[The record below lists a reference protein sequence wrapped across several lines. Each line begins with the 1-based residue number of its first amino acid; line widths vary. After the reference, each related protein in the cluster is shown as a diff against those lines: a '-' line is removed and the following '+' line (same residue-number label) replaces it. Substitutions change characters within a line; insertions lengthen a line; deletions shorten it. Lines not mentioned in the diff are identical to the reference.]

1 MPAYYLEA
9 LTVTFG
15 ILLLVAEAFVP
26 GKQKTWVGL
35 AAIGFLLV
43 VLAMTFIAIGPDK
56 APEAKAWTKF
66 ALWDLYKFDATA
78 KFYKILALASAIL
91 VLILAIDY
99 RAILS
104 RYTGETNDE
113 NGTAEYYSLIVIATA
128 AMMWM
133 ASAKNLAM
141 LFVSLELL
149 TITFYILVAFMKRNV
164 GSLEAGV
171 KYLILGALSTGF
183 LVYGMAWTYGATQ
196 SLSFDAI
203 TIAAST
209 DAPSAPML
217 FGVAL
222 MIIALG
228 FKVGAAPM
236 HFWIPDVYQGAPTP
250 TTAFLSVGSKAS
262 GFVAL
267 MAVMA
272 PYAASPHAHK
282 LFSVLAIL
290 ACITLVVGN
299 FGAIPQ
305 NNFKR
310 LLAYSSI
317 ANAGFLLLAV
327 AANRDGATSL
337 SSPQLVGFYLASY
350 LIMTMA
356 AFFVLSLIRVQTGSE
371 NIDALDGLSRRN
383 PILAVAITVI
393 MASLAGVPLTVGFI
407 GKFFVFRAAMEAGM
421 VVSVVIAAITA
432 AAGFY
437 YYFKILRAVWW
448 NAPNDKAPLEIKSSS
463 LFTLSL
469 GLLTVAIL
477 VFGLWPQPIMNL
489 IK

>member
-9 LTVTFG
+9 LTVTLG

-35 AAIGFLLV
+35 AAIIGLV
-43 VLAMTFIAIGPDK
+43 AVLALTFTAMGPEQCT
-56 APEAKAWTKF
+56 EAKPWTKF
-66 ALWDLYKFDATA
+66 ALWELYRFDATA
-78 KFYKILALASAIL
+78 KFYKILALFSSIL
-91 VLILAIDY
+91 VLILALDY

-104 RYTGETNDE
+104 RYTGDTNDE

-183 LVYGMAWTYGATQ
+183 LVYGMAWTYGATK

-203 TIAAST
+203 AIAAGT
-209 DAPSAPML
+209 HAPSAALL
-217 FGVAL
+217 FGAAL

-267 MAVMA
+267 MSIMSL
-272 PYAASPHAHK
+272 YSASPHAIK
-282 LFSVLAIL
+282 LFGVLTIL
-290 ACITLVVGN
+290 AGITLVIGN

-327 AANRDGATSL
+327 ATNRDGVTSL
-337 SSPQLVGFYLASY
+337 SSSQIVGFYLASY

-356 AFFVLSLIRVQTGSE
+356 AFFVLSFIRVETGSE

-383 PILAVAITVI
+383 PMLAMAITVI

-421 VVSVVIAAITA
+421 TGSIVIAAITA

-448 NAPNDKAPLEIKSSS
+448 NAPNDKAPLALQTSS
-463 LFTLSL
+463 LFSISL

-477 VFGLWPQPIMNL
+477 VFGIWPQPIMNL

>member
-9 LTVTFG
+9 LTVTLG

-26 GKQKTWVGL
+26 GKRKTWVGL
-35 AAIGFLLV
+35 AAIIGLLV
-43 VLAMTFIAIGPDK
+43 ILALTFSAIGPDK
-56 APEAKAWTKF
+56 AIEDKAWTNY
-66 ALWDLYKFDATA
+66 ALWDLYQFNATA
-78 KFYKILALASAIL
+78 KFYKILSLASAIL

-149 TITFYILVAFMKRNV
+149 TVTFYILVAFMKRNV

-183 LVYGMAWTYGATQ
+183 LVYGMAWTYGATR

-203 TIAAST
+203 TMSAGT
-209 DAPSAPML
+209 DAPSSPLL
-217 FGVAL
+217 FGAAL

-250 TTAFLSVGSKAS
+250 TTAFLSVGSKAA

-272 PYAASPHAHK
+272 PYAASPHADK
-282 LFSVLAIL
+282 LFSVLSIL

-356 AFFVLSLIRVQTGSE
+356 AFFVLSLIRVETGSE

-383 PILAVAITVI
+383 PILSVAITVI

-407 GKFFVFRAAMEAGM
+407 GKFFVFRAAMEASL
-421 VVSVVIAAITA
+421 VASVVVAAITA

-437 YYFKILRAVWW
+437 YYFKILRAIWW
-448 NAPNDKAPLEIKSSS
+448 NSPNHQEPLALKTSPIFNFA
-463 LFTLSL
+463 LAF
-469 GLLTVAIL
+469 LTVAIL
-477 VFGLWPQPIMNL
+477 VFGVWPQPLMNL

>member
-1 MPAYYLEA
+1 MAANTGAPA
-9 LTVTFG
+9 
-15 ILLLVAEAFVP
+15 
-26 GKQKTWVGL
+26 
-35 AAIGFLLV
+35 
-43 VLAMTFIAIGPDK
+43 
-56 APEAKAWTKF
+56 AP
-66 ALWDLYKFDATA
+66 L
-78 KFYKILALASAIL
+78 
-91 VLILAIDY
+91 
-99 RAILS
+99 
-104 RYTGETNDE
+104 
-113 NGTAEYYSLIVIATA
+113 
-128 AMMWM
+128 
-133 ASAKNLAM
+133 
-141 LFVSLELL
+141 
-149 TITFYILVAFMKRNV
+149 
-164 GSLEAGV
+164 
-171 KYLILGALSTGF
+171 
-183 LVYGMAWTYGATQ
+183 
-196 SLSFDAI
+196 
-203 TIAAST
+203 
-209 DAPSAPML
+209 L

-222 MIIALG
+222 MIIALA

-267 MAVMA
+267 MAIMA
-272 PYAASPHAHK
+272 PYAASPHAAK
-282 LFSVLAIL
+282 LFGVLAIL

-356 AFFVLSLIRVQTGSE
+356 AFFVISLIRVQTGSE
-371 NIDALDGLSRRN
+371 NIDALDGLARRN

-421 VVSVVIAAITA
+421 VTSVVIAAITA

-448 NAPNDKAPLEIKSSS
+448 NAPNDKAPLDLKTSSI
-463 LFTLSL
+463 FTFSL
-469 GLLTVAIL
+469 GLLTLAIL
-477 VFGLWPQPIMNL
+477 VFGMWPQPIMNL

>member
-26 GKQKTWVGL
+26 GKQKSWVGL
-35 AAIGFLLV
+35 AAILSLLV
-43 VLAMTFIAIGPDK
+43 VLGMTIWAIGPDQ
-56 APEAKAWTKF
+56 ATEAKPWTKY

-78 KFYKILALASAIL
+78 RFYKILALVAAIF

-99 RAILS
+99 RSILS

-149 TITFYILVAFMKRNV
+149 TVTFYILVAFMKRNV

-183 LVYGMAWTYGATQ
+183 LVYGMAWIYGATG
-196 SLSFDAI
+196 SLSLDAI
-203 TIAAST
+203 TLAANT
-209 DAPSAPML
+209 SAPTTPLL
-217 FGVAL
+217 FGIAL

-250 TTAFLSVGSKAS
+250 TTAFLSVGSKGA
-262 GFVAL
+262 GFMAL
-267 MAVMA
+267 MTVMA
-272 PYAASPHAHK
+272 PFAATPYAAK
-282 LFSVLAIL
+282 LFGVLSIL

-327 AANRDGATSL
+327 AANRDGSTSL

-350 LIMTMA
+350 LLMTMA
-356 AFFVLSLIRVQTGSE
+356 AFFILSILRVQCGSD
-371 NIDALDGLSRRN
+371 NIDALDGLSKRN
-383 PILAVAITVI
+383 PILAVAVTII
-393 MASLAGVPLTVGFI
+393 MASLAGVPLTVGFV

-421 VVSVVIAAITA
+421 VVPVVIAAITA

-448 NAPNDKAPLEIKSSS
+448 NTPNHKEAIPLDGSSI
-463 LFTLSL
+463 FTFA
-469 GLLTVAIL
+469 LTFLTIAIL
-477 VFGLWPQPIMNL
+477 VFGVWPQPLMNL